1 MIYHSSI
8 GIDSS
13 EQEAKEA
20 SSNKKK
26 FVQSASMLMKLAEM
40 NAMKAELKQYNLTI
54 KNTVDKNT

>member
-1 MIYHSSI
+1 M

-26 FVQSASMLMKLAEM
+26 FVQSASMLTKLAEM